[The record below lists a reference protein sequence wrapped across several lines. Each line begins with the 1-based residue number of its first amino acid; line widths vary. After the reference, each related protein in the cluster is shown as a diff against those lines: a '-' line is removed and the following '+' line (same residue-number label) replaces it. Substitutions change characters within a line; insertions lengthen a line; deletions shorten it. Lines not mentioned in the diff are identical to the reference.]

1 MLRNLIRT
9 APGVDAAQRRFRD
22 DQHSSDDSTAQPFS
36 HLNNVASVQVTS
48 PLRGAEHVD
57 AERYE
62 VPGFA
67 WVCGE

>member
-1 MLRNLIRT
+1 MSPNLIRT

-36 HLNNVASVQVTS
+36 HLNTPPHVQVTT

-67 WVCGE
+67 WIAGE

>member
-1 MLRNLIRT
+1 MPSNLIRT

-22 DQHSSDDSTAQPFS
+22 EQHSSDDSTAQPFS
-36 HLNNVASVQVTS
+36 HLNNVASVQVTAPS
-48 PLRGAEHVD
+48 RGAEHVD

-67 WVCGE
+67 WIAGE